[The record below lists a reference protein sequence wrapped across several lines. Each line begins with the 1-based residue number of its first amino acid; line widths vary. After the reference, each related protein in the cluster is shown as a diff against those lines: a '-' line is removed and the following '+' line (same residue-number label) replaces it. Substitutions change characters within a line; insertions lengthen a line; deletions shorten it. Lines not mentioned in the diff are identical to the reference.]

1 MGCQDP
7 DVLVSERRPTLLQP
21 IPEGGRGSPALPISR
36 GPEAP
41 SETSPADSLPRLVEL
56 HPQNN
61 PQLTPNP
68 PPQGP
73 TAATEDINGFPQRL
87 LFIQM

>member
-1 MGCQDP
+1 MGCPDP

-21 IPEGGRGSPALPISR
+21 IPEGDRGSPALPTSR

-41 SETSPADSLPRLVEL
+41 SETLPADSLPHLVEL
-56 HPQNN
+56 LPQNN

-68 PPQGP
+68 PTP
-73 TAATEDINGFPQRL
+73 AS
-87 LFIQM
+87 